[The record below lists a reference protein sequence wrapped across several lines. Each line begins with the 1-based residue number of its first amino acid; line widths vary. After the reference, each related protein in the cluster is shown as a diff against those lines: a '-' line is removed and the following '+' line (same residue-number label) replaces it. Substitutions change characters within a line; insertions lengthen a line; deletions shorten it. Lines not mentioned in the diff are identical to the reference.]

1 MSHGLWTQASN
12 VQGTQPWNTGDLSK
26 NNWWGW
32 SIVPLFAFLQFIL
45 QKPSSLSV
53 IIFSPARW
61 DVTCSLLF
69 YLVANLKLSLVWWLE
84 DIITCI
90 WLDVHFPPYVGTLI
104 FRWVA
109 LISFGEEWHNN
120 HHAFKEYSPH
130 HGLKWWQLD
139 MTWSAILSLEAM
151 GLVTKVKFSRHE
163 HMECITIKSSW
174 AWFRSSCHLLNMSLH
189 LSRPNTI
196 INWQSCIHG
205 AAQELISWV
214 SL

>member
-1 MSHGLWTQASN
+1 MICLVFIRYHLDLESVSIWAIKNDGCDAHLGMQAARLLFVYHVTCPVNSASN

-69 YLVANLKLSLVWWLE
+69 YLVANLKQSLVWWLE

-90 WLDVHFPPYVGTLI
+90 WLDVHFPPYVVTLI

-120 HHAFKEYSPH
+120 HHAFEYSPH
-130 HGLKWWQLD
+130 HGLKRWQLD
-139 MTWSAILSLEAM
+139 MTWCAILRGHGPCDQS
-151 GLVTKVKFSRHE
+151 KVF
-163 HMECITIKSSW
+163 
-174 AWFRSSCHLLNMSLH
+174 
-189 LSRPNTI
+189 
-196 INWQSCIHG
+196 
-205 AAQELISWV
+205 
-214 SL
+214 

>member
-1 MSHGLWTQASN
+1 
-12 VQGTQPWNTGDLSK
+12 
-26 NNWWGW
+26 
-32 SIVPLFAFLQFIL
+32 
-45 QKPSSLSV
+45 
-53 IIFSPARW
+53 
-61 DVTCSLLF
+61 
-69 YLVANLKLSLVWWLE
+69 
-84 DIITCI
+84 
-90 WLDVHFPPYVGTLI
+90 
-104 FRWVA
+104 
-109 LISFGEEWHNN
+109 
-120 HHAFKEYSPH
+120 
-130 HGLKWWQLD
+130 
-139 MTWSAILSLEAM
+139 M